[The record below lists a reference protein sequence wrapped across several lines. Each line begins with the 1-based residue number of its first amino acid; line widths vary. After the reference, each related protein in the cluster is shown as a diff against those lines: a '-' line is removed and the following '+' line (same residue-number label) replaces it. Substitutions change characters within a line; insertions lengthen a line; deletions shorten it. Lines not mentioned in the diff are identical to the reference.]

1 MEMIAWEPG
10 NGSRYP
16 LMFVDSTD
24 ERGHRT
30 WVIGYLRNSNV
41 GGSCFKWHGDFV
53 NLDYMM
59 DKMGLTN
66 EYDAQAIATFL
77 YTRGVTVELGWREEW
92 RRFNRAEE
100 LGFDKL
106 LMAS

>member
-1 MEMIAWEPG
+1 MELIAWEPG

-16 LMFVDSTD
+16 LMFSDTTD

-66 EYDAQAIATFL
+66 EYDAQGIATFL
-77 YTRGVTVELGWREEW
+77 VTRGIQVELGWGQEW
-92 RRFNRAEE
+92 YTFRRAKE

>member
-1 MEMIAWEPG
+1 MELIDWQPG

-16 LMFVDSTD
+16 LMFSDTTD

-30 WVIGYLRNSNV
+30 WVIGYLRNSGV

-53 NLDYMM
+53 NLGYMM
-59 DKMGLTN
+59 GKMGLTN

-77 YTRGVTVELGWREEW
+77 TTRGIQVELGWGQEW

-100 LGFDKL
+100 LGFDSL
-106 LMAS
+106 LQAG

>member
-1 MEMIAWEPG
+1 MDIEPG
-10 NGSRYP
+10 LSAT
-16 LMFVDSTD
+16 SA
-24 ERGHRT
+24 RT
-30 WVIGYLRNSNV
+30 WAARA
-41 GGSCFKWHGDFV
+41 KHGDFV

-59 DKMGLTN
+59 DKMDLTN

-77 YTRGVTVELGWREEW
+77 YTRSYCGTGWREEW

-106 LMAS
+106 LLGQVVF